1 MLKSAVAL
9 KADVTEKID
18 IPLEKVIWGSR
29 QTAFERKQY
38 QGSRADDMGRKM
50 DKDKV

>member
-18 IPLEKVIWGSR
+18 IPLEKVIWAR